1 MSNNNLQIFMKTLAP
16 TLGLALL
23 FWVVYLLVNKTG
35 LVLLIFVPAFYAL
48 GMYILGLAKEE
59 EDRPLYKGCIT
70 ASVLFLVALLAF
82 IGTVVAHS
90 RA

>member
-1 MSNNNLQIFMKTLAP
+1 MKTLTP

-35 LVLLIFVPAFYAL
+35 LVLLVFIPAFYAL
-48 GMYILGLAKEE
+48 GMYVLAVAREE
-59 EDRPLYKGCIT
+59 EDKPLYKGCIT
-70 ASVLFLVALLAF
+70 ASVLFLVTLVAF
-82 IGTVVAHS
+82 IGLVVAHI